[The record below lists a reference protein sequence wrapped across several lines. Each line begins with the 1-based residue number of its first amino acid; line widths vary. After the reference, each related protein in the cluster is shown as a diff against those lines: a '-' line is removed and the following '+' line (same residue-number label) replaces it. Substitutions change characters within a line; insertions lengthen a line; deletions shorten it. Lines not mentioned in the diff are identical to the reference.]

1 MGQDKNTF
9 IELRKSEI
17 EMEKAFIKSCDVLI
31 KHAKKWNGKV
41 INSRFANAMDEE
53 INKAVKF
60 FGRNGDTRKTIG
72 FYIEKP
78 YGGPGLFALKYNNRY
93 NGNCKEYIGGAT
105 KVLCHPGNT
114 PYINN
119 GRLDA
124 ALFIKCLDECK
135 GQCSM
140 LVKDK
145 EAAIKNID
153 KAIASYQE
161 LGRII
166 KSTLEGMPKCLRG
179 YISIDAPI
187 NY

>member
-17 EMEKAFIKSCDVLI
+17 EMEKAFIKACDVLI
-31 KHAKKWNGKV
+31 KHAKKWDGKV
-41 INSRFANAMDEE
+41 MNARFVKEMDEE
-53 INKAVKF
+53 INKVVKF
-60 FGRNGDTRKTIG
+60 FGRNGETRKTID
-72 FYIEKP
+72 FYIEKS
-78 YGGPGLFALKYNNRY
+78 YRDTGIFALRYNNRY
-93 NGNCKEYIGGAT
+93 NDNCKEYIGWST
-105 KVLCHPGNT
+105 KVLCQPGDA

-119 GRLDA
+119 NRLDA
-124 ALFIKCLDECK
+124 VLFIQHLEKCK
-135 GQCSM
+135 TQCSG
-140 LVKDK
+140 LIKDK

-166 KSTLEGMPKCLRG
+166 KSTLEGMPACLRG

-187 NY
+187 KY